1 MRPSGVDVV
10 AVAQRPWIFDLPVNN
25 FPSIVVA
32 YLADFN
38 AVAVPFWPEFQIRL
52 HSEDVLRRNGRKVR
66 CIARDAAAHMVDNTR
81 ERRADDVQKR

>member
-10 AVAQRPWIFDLPVNN
+10 AVAQRPWIFYLPVND

-66 CIARDAAAHMVDNTR
+66 CIARDAAAHMVDNTCVR
-81 ERRADDVQKR
+81 CADYVVER